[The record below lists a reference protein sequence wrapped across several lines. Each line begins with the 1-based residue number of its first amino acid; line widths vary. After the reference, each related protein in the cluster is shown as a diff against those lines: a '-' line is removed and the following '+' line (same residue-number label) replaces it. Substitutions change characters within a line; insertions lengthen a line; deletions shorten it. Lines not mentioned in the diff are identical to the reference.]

1 MQQSRTSEPRGAR
14 GVMGLELDGAVVAVT
29 GAAGGIGA
37 ALVEGFARSGAQ
49 VVGTDLPGRGAEV
62 DLDVTDL
69 ETTCRAFGELRATRG
84 RLDVV
89 VANAGIGV
97 GGLVEDLTADDWTR
111 SIDVNIRGTVNTVQA
126 AYPILREQQRG
137 AIVAMASLAGVAGLP
152 LLTPYAMTKSAVV
165 GLAQSLRP
173 EAARFGVGV
182 TAVCPGPVETPL
194 LDETSRT
201 AGLSIRRYL
210 TASAG
215 KPLAPGRLADLVV
228 DAVRRDRALVIPGR
242 AGLLWRLNRAMPNTV
257 AKVIA
262 RGMRDELEAAG
273 VREAP

>member
-1 MQQSRTSEPRGAR
+1 
-14 GVMGLELDGAVVAVT
+14 MGLELDGAVVAVT

-37 ALVEGFARSGAQ
+37 ALVDGFTRAGAE
-49 VVGTDLPGRGAEV
+49 VVGTDLPGRGADV

-69 ETTCRAFGELRATRG
+69 EATRHAFGALRATRG

-89 VANAGIGV
+89 VANAGVGV

-111 SIDVNIRGTVNTVQA
+111 SIDVNIRGTANTVQA

-137 AIVAMASLAGVAGLP
+137 AIVAMASLAGLAGLP
-152 LLTPYAMTKSAVV
+152 LLTPYAMTKHAVV

-173 EAARFGVGV
+173 EAARSGVGV
-182 TAVCPGPVETPL
+182 TTICPGPVETPL
-194 LDETSRT
+194 LDEQSRT
-201 AGLSIRRYL
+201 AGLSVRRYL

-215 KPLAPGRLADLVV
+215 KPLAPARLADLVV
-228 DAVRRDRALVIPGR
+228 DAVRHDRALVIPGR
-242 AGLLWRLNRAMPNTV
+242 AGLLWRLNRIMPNMV

-262 RGMRDELEAAG
+262 RGMRDELAAAG
-273 VREAP
+273 VRAAS

>member
-1 MQQSRTSEPRGAR
+1 
-14 GVMGLELDGAVVAVT
+14 MGLELDGAVVVVT
-29 GAAGGIGA
+29 GGAGGIGA
-37 ALVEGFARSGAQ
+37 ALADGFAGAGAQ
-49 VVGTDLPGRGAEV
+49 VVRADLPGRGGDV

-69 ETTCRAFGELRATRG
+69 SASRHLLSEIRATRG

-126 AYPILREQQRG
+126 AYPLLREQQRG
-137 AIVAMASLAGVAGLP
+137 AIVAMASLAGLAGLP
-152 LLTPYAMTKSAVV
+152 LLTPYAMTKYAVV
-165 GLAQSLRP
+165 GLAESLRP
-173 EAARFGVGV
+173 EAARYGVGV

-194 LDETSRT
+194 LDEESRT
-201 AGLSIRRYL
+201 AGLSVRRYL

-215 KPLAPGRLADLVV
+215 KPITPKRLADLVV
-228 DAVRRDRALVIPGR
+228 DAVRRDRAHVIPGR
-242 AGLLWRLNRAMPNTV
+242 AGLLWRLNRTMPNTV

-262 RGMRDELEAAG
+262 RGMRDELAAAG
-273 VREAP
+273 VR